1 MCKMNIIQNFSL
13 LSFNYIILND
23 FWHSIVLIFK
33 FAYLIQA
40 QYVHMS
46 YIVDHEF
53 TVTHCNGTQVDL
65 TLRIQMQILQ
75 HSKNDPD
82 EAARH
87 YRNHR
92 RSNRGGWVGYSPPT
106 FLEEGAK
113 PLHFCIVAL
122 IK

>member
-87 YRNHR
+87 YRNY
-92 RSNRGGWVGYSPPT
+92 N
-106 FLEEGAK
+106 FLILLVVLYTETHKAQLRINK
-113 PLHFCIVAL
+113 L
-122 IK
+122 